1 MKRFQL
7 EHIIRAGG
15 SIADDEEIIVL
26 GSSSILAQFPNISEE
41 VLLSIEADVFPK
53 NKPDMAD
60 LIDGCIGELSP
71 FHQAFGYYAHG
82 VGKETAG
89 NLPRGWDRRLFP
101 IRNENTGGVTGWCL
115 EIHDLAAGKYAAGR
129 EKDHQFISSLIA
141 HEMVNK
147 KTLLKRAEELGGSIE
162 TKKKIRQQIMADFKK
177 AQSRGTVSEAPT
189 EQKA

>member
-82 VGKETAG
+82 VSKETAG
-89 NLPRGWDRRLFP
+89 NLPRDWDQRLFP
-101 IRNENTGGVTGWCL
+101 IRNENTGGVTGFCL
-115 EIHDLAAGKYAAGR
+115 EIHDLAAGKYVAGR
-129 EKDHQFISSLIA
+129 KKDLQFISSLIA
-141 HEMVNK
+141 HGMVK
-147 KTLLKRAEELGGSIE
+147 QKTLLRRIE
-162 TKKKIRQQIMADFKK
+162 KLEISMKLKEKIRQRIMADFKK
-177 AQSRGTVSEAPT
+177 AKSRGTVSEALT
-189 EQKA
+189 QQKA

>member
-71 FHQAFGYYAHG
+71 FHRAFGYYAHG

-89 NLPRGWDRRLFP
+89 NLPGGWDQRLFP

-115 EIHDLAAGKYAAGR
+115 EIHDLAAGKYVAGR
-129 EKDHQFISSLIA
+129 KKDLQFISSLIA

-147 KTLLKRAEELGGSIE
+147 KTLLKRAEEIGGSME

-177 AQSRGTVSEAPT
+177 AKSRGTVSEAPT
-189 EQKA
+189 QQKA

>member
-101 IRNENTGGVTGWCL
+101 IRNIPPFTCFLLSKRNVN
-115 EIHDLAAGKYAAGR
+115 
-129 EKDHQFISSLIA
+129 ISQTSRKFPL
-141 HEMVNK
+141 
-147 KTLLKRAEELGGSIE
+147 SIC
-162 TKKKIRQQIMADFKK
+162 
-177 AQSRGTVSEAPT
+177 
-189 EQKA
+189 

>member
-41 VLLSIEADVFPK
+41 VLVSIEADVFPK

-89 NLPRGWDRRLFP
+89 NLPSGWDQRLFP
-101 IRNENTGGVTGWCL
+101 IRNENTGGVTGFCL
-115 EIHDLAAGKYAAGR
+115 EIHDLAAGKYVAGR
-129 EKDHQFISSLIA
+129 KKDLQFISSLIA
-141 HEMVNK
+141 HGMVKN
-147 KTLLKRAEELGGSIE
+147 KTLLRRIE
-162 TKKKIRQQIMADFKK
+162 KLEISMKLKEKIRQRIMADFKK
-177 AQSRGTVSEAPT
+177 AKSRGTVSEALT
-189 EQKA
+189 QQKA

>member
-53 NKPDMAD
+53 NRPDMAD
-60 LIDGCIGELSP
+60 LIDGSIGELSP

-141 HEMVNK
+141 HGMVNK
-147 KTLLKRAEELGGSIE
+147 KTLLKRAEELGGSME
-162 TKKKIRQQIMADFKK
+162 TKKKIRQRIMADFKK
-177 AQSRGTVSEAPT
+177 TKSRGTVPEALT
-189 EQKA
+189 QQKA

>member
-53 NKPDMAD
+53 NRPDMAD
-60 LIDGCIGELSP
+60 LIDGSICELSP

-89 NLPRGWDRRLFP
+89 FFLSEMKILEVLLAGAWKSTTWPL
-101 IRNENTGGVTGWCL
+101 ENTLQG
-115 EIHDLAAGKYAAGR
+115 E
-129 EKDHQFISSLIA
+129 
-141 HEMVNK
+141 K
-147 KTLLKRAEELGGSIE
+147 KTISLFLRLLPMEW
-162 TKKKIRQQIMADFKK
+162 
-177 AQSRGTVSEAPT
+177 
-189 EQKA
+189 

>member
-60 LIDGCIGELSP
+60 
-71 FHQAFGYYAHG
+71 
-82 VGKETAG
+82 
-89 NLPRGWDRRLFP
+89 
-101 IRNENTGGVTGWCL
+101 
-115 EIHDLAAGKYAAGR
+115 
-129 EKDHQFISSLIA
+129 
-141 HEMVNK
+141 
-147 KTLLKRAEELGGSIE
+147 
-162 TKKKIRQQIMADFKK
+162 FKK
-177 AQSRGTVSEAPT
+177 AKNRGTVSEAPT
-189 EQKA
+189 QQKA

>member
-101 IRNENTGGVTGWCL
+101 ILNENTGGVTGWCL

-147 KTLLKRAEELGGSIE
+147 KTLLKRAEEIGGSME

-177 AQSRGTVSEAPT
+177 AKSRGTVSEAPIQ
-189 EQKA
+189 QKA

>member
-53 NKPDMAD
+53 NRPDMAD
-60 LIDGCIGELSP
+60 LIDGSIGELSP
-71 FHQAFGYYAHG
+71 FHQTFGYYAHG

-141 HEMVNK
+141 HGMVNK
-147 KTLLKRAEELGGSIE
+147 KTLLKRAEELGGSME
-162 TKKKIRQQIMADFKK
+162 TKKKIRQRIMADFKK
-177 AQSRGTVSEAPT
+177 AKSRGTVSEALT
-189 EQKA
+189 QQKA

>member
-89 NLPRGWDRRLFP
+89 NLPGGWDQRLFP
-101 IRNENTGGVTGWCL
+101 IRNENTGGVTGFCL
-115 EIHDLAAGKYAAGR
+115 EIHDLAAGKYVAGR
-129 EKDHQFISSLIA
+129 EKDHKFISSLIA
-141 HEMVNK
+141 HGMVK
-147 KTLLKRAEELGGSIE
+147 QKTLLRRIE
-162 TKKKIRQQIMADFKK
+162 KLEISMKLKEKIRQRIMADFKK
-177 AQSRGTVSEAPT
+177 AKSRGTISEALT
-189 EQKA
+189 QQKA

>member
-53 NKPDMAD
+53 NRPDMAD
-60 LIDGCIGELSP
+60 LIDGSIGELSP

-115 EIHDLAAGKYAAGR
+115 EIHDLAAGKYDAGR

-141 HEMVNK
+141 HGMVNK
-147 KTLLKRAEELGGSIE
+147 KTLLKRAEELGGSME
-162 TKKKIRQQIMADFKK
+162 TKKRYD
-177 AQSRGTVSEAPT
+177 S
-189 EQKA
+189 

>member
-41 VLLSIEADVFPK
+41 VLVSIEADVFPK

-89 NLPRGWDRRLFP
+89 NLPPFTCFALSK
-101 IRNENTGGVTGWCL
+101 RNVN
-115 EIHDLAAGKYAAGR
+115 
-129 EKDHQFISSLIA
+129 ISQTSRKFSLNIC
-141 HEMVNK
+141 
-147 KTLLKRAEELGGSIE
+147 
-162 TKKKIRQQIMADFKK
+162 
-177 AQSRGTVSEAPT
+177 
-189 EQKA
+189 